1 MTARG
6 LPADAPYI
14 AVVGAGDPH
23 PETDEAAF
31 EVGRALGGCG
41 AVLVCGGM
49 TGVME
54 AACRGAKAAGG
65 TTVGILPTS
74 HRHHANPFV
83 DIAIATGMGEMR
95 NFLIVRAVDAV
106 IAVGGEFGTLSEIAM
121 ALKIGVQVVGL
132 QTWGLT
138 KPTGPVDAIVAA
150 ASAEEAVDRALQAA
164 QARSSTA
171 R

>member
-1 MTARG
+1 VTAQRQD
-6 LPADAPYI
+6 PVPYI

-23 PETDEAAF
+23 PDTDGVAF
-31 EVGRALGGCG
+31 EVGRALGERG

-74 HRHHANPFV
+74 HRWHANEFV

-95 NFLIVRAVDAV
+95 NALIVRAVDAV
-106 IAVGGEFGTLSEIAM
+106 VAVGGEFGTLSEIAL
-121 ALKIGVQVVGL
+121 ALKIGVPVVGL
-132 QTWGLT
+132 GTWGLS
-138 KPTGPVDAIVAA
+138 KPTGPVAAIVN
-150 ASAEEAVDRALQAA
+150 ASTPDEAVERALQAA
-164 QARSSTA
+164 RNSL
-171 R
+171 